1 MEKKKDKNKKNEENE
16 DDIKILKIDEE
27 EQQFSDNN
35 KNKEKEENG
44 ENEDDMETLKID
56 EEEEKFQNNNKNKKR
71 DKNEKKFNRYNYN
84 YNNTNH
90 ENRAKDEIVTIKPT
104 KRSEFS
110 LEGAKYP
117 LSLYTRRV
125 MNISKIGQYLKKDS
139 SAGICGGRN
148 LGNTCYMN
156 SSIACISN
164 CTELT
169 YYFLCGDYLKD
180 INYTNE
186 NGMKGLLAKSW
197 GNILEEY
204 WVDNTDVG
212 NPNQFKSIIGQKAK
226 RFRGYGQQDSNEF
239 MSIFLDFLN
248 EDLNSVSKKEYIEL
262 DEKKSNETD
271 EECSKRFWEAN
282 LKRNDSIITDL
293 FCGQFK
299 STITCPKCKR
309 VSITFEPF
317 YSINLPIK
325 GRKKQNNIV
334 QKKILKE
341 YRIYYLPKY
350 CIREIYL
357 IKYNDIPNLTTLK
370 ECYELLKN
378 ENTFKYKDKL
388 DEVNYM
394 KIEQKQ
400 YGGKG
405 DEDDI
410 LDEDTQF
417 YFYEIVD
424 KENNDLRIPIYLLYE
439 NEEGE
444 LSLSFY
450 PRFATGNN
458 DMTLEDLKKS
468 IYFNIRKY
476 ILSPFL
482 RYDEEVDKVSEQINK
497 YISDMR
503 IQDEY
508 IFNLIN
514 EEYRQIFEDRNPSE
528 EKIEQLLNFI
538 NDMPFSLTLRE
549 INGKNVIK
557 ILDDSNLNAVSQE
570 FKEISKVTS
579 LKDKLKDCLFEI
591 SDYVLAVEF
600 NINSK
605 YINHD
610 NFKLDFTLTKKIQFP
625 KNEEEEKKSE
635 EEEED
640 YLNQNLTKSLKN
652 FCKEEQLKQGNEWYC
667 NVCKEHV
674 LPKIKIDIYYL
685 PKILIICFKRFI
697 KGSLEK
703 NEENIDFPIENFNMK
718 DLIIGPDKDHS
729 VYDLFAVSQHYG
741 STGSG
746 HYTATCKNGN
756 DWYNYDDSSVS
767 KTSAKSVLNS
777 AAYVLFYRRQTD

>member
-1 MEKKKDKNKKNEENE
+1 MEKKEENNENE
-16 DDIKILKIDEE
+16 DDMEILKIDEE
-27 EQQFSDNN
+27 SNNNSDNH
-35 KNKEKEENG
+35 KYR
-44 ENEDDMETLKID
+44 
-56 EEEEKFQNNNKNKKR
+56 KK
-71 DKNEKKFNRYNYN
+71 DKNEKKVIN
-84 YNNTNH
+84 YNN
-90 ENRAKDEIVTIKPT
+90 KYEIGEKNELPMKPME
-104 KRSEFS
+104 RSIFS
-110 LEGAKYP
+110 LKGAKYP
-117 LSLYTRRV
+117 LSIYTRRV
-125 MNISKIGQYLKKDS
+125 MDISKIVKYLNKDS

-186 NGMKGLLAKSW
+186 NGMKGMLAKSW
-197 GNILEEY
+197 GNLLEEY
-204 WVDNTDVG
+204 WVDNTSEG
-212 NPNQFKSIIGQKAK
+212 NPSQFKSIIGQKEK
-226 RFRGYGQQDSNEF
+226 RFRGFGQQDSNEF
-239 MSIFLDFLN
+239 MSVFLDYLN

-262 DEKKSNETD
+262 DEKKDDETD
-271 EECSKRFWEAN
+271 EECSKRYWEAN

-309 VSITFEPF
+309 ISISFEPF

-325 GRKKQNNIV
+325 GRKKQKY
-334 QKKILKE
+334 QKKIFKE
-341 YRIYYLPKY
+341 YKIYYMPKY
-350 CIREIYL
+350 CIRDIYL
-357 IKYNDIPNLTTLK
+357 IKYNDIPNITSLG
-370 ECYELLKN
+370 ECYNLLKN
-378 ENTFKYKDKL
+378 EDTFKYKEKL

-394 KIEQKQ
+394 KIKQKE

-424 KENNDLRIPIYLLYE
+424 KENNDLKIPIYLLYE

-468 IYFNIRKY
+468 IFFNIRKY

-482 RYDEEVDKVSEQINK
+482 KYDEEIDEISKEIDK
-497 YISDMR
+497 YISDMD
-503 IQDEY
+503 IKDEY
-508 IFNLIN
+508 IFDLIN
-514 EEYRQIFEDRNPSE
+514 EEYKQIFEDRNLSE
-528 EKIEQLLNFI
+528 EKIEQLLSFI
-538 NDMPFSLTLRE
+538 NDMPFKLTLRE

-557 ILDDSNLNAVSQE
+557 ILDDSNLNAVSEE
-570 FKEISKVTS
+570 FKEIAKVSS
-579 LKDKLKDCLFEI
+579 LQNKFMDCSFEI

-605 YINHD
+605 YINTN
-610 NFKLDFTLTKKIQFP
+610 NFKLDFCLTKKIQFT
-625 KNEEEEKKSE
+625 KKEEEKAEEEDNEEE
-635 EEEED
+635 
-640 YLNQNLTKSLKN
+640 YLNQNLSKSLNN
-652 FCKEEQLKQGNEWYC
+652 FCKEEQLKKGNEWYC
-667 NVCKEHV
+667 NKCKEHV
-674 LPKIKIDIYYL
+674 LPKIKMDIYYL
-685 PKILIICFKRFI
+685 PKILIICFKRFM

-703 NEENIDFPIENFNMK
+703 NVENIDFPIKNFDMK
-718 DLIIGPDKDHS
+718 NYIIGPDKDHS

-741 STGSG
+741 STGAG
-746 HYTATCKNGN
+746 HYTAVCKNGN
-756 DWYNYDDSSVS
+756 DWYNYDDSSVT
-767 KTSAKSVLNS
+767 KISAKSVLTS
-777 AAYVLFYRRQTD
+777 AAYVLFYRRKTD

>member
-1 MEKKKDKNKKNEENE
+1 MEKKEDKNKENNE
-16 DDIKILKIDEE
+16 
-27 EQQFSDNN
+27 NN
-35 KNKEKEENG
+35 K
-44 ENEDDMETLKID
+44 NEDDMEILKID
-56 EEEEKFQNNNKNKKR
+56 DEEKKNSGNYKDKKKER
-71 DKNEKKFNRYNYN
+71 KPFKYNYN
-84 YNNTNH
+84 KSTNH
-90 ENRAKDEIVTIKPT
+90 ENREKKELPT
-104 KRSEFS
+104 NPQKRSEFS

-117 LSLYTRRV
+117 LSIYTRRV
-125 MNISKIGQYLKKDS
+125 MDISKLSKYLKKDS

-180 INYTNE
+180 INSTNE
-186 NGMKGLLAKSW
+186 NGMKGILAKTW
-197 GNILEEY
+197 GNLLEEY

-212 NPNQFKSIIGQKAK
+212 NPSQFKSIMGQKEK
-226 RFRGYGQQDSNEF
+226 RFRGFGQQDSNEF
-239 MSIFLDFLN
+239 MSIFLDYLN

-262 DEKKSNETD
+262 DEKKDGETD

-325 GRKKQNNIV
+325 GRKKQNKVI
-334 QKKILKE
+334 KKILKE
-341 YRIYYLPKY
+341 YRIYYMPKY
-350 CIREIYL
+350 CIRDIYL
-357 IKYNDIPNLTTLK
+357 IKYNDIPNITTLK

-378 ENTFKYKDKL
+378 EDTFKYKEKL

-410 LDEDTQF
+410 LEEDTQF

-444 LSLSFY
+444 LNLSFY
-450 PRFATGNN
+450 PRFATGSN

-482 RYDEEVDKVSEQINK
+482 RYDEEIDEISTQINK
-497 YISDMR
+497 YISDMS

-508 IFNLIN
+508 IFDLIN
-514 EEYRQIFEDRNPSE
+514 KEYKQIFEDKNPSE
-528 EKIEQLLNFI
+528 EKIEQLLSFI
-538 NDMPFSLTLRE
+538 NDMPFKLTLRE
-549 INGKNVIK
+549 TQGKNVIT
-557 ILDDSNLNAVSQE
+557 ILDDSNLNAVSKE
-570 FKEISKVTS
+570 FKTIAKVSS
-579 LKDKLKDCLFEI
+579 LQDKLMDCLFEI

-605 YINHD
+605 YINTN

-625 KNEEEEKKSE
+625 KNEEEEKKEE

-640 YLNQNLTKSLKN
+640 YRNQNLTKSLIN

-674 LPKIKIDIYYL
+674 LPKIKMDIYYL

-703 NEENIDFPIENFNMK
+703 NGENIDFPIDNFDMK

-729 VYDLFAVSQHYG
+729 IYDLFAVSQHYG
-741 STGSG
+741 STGGG
-746 HYTATCKNGN
+746 HYTAVCKNGDN
-756 DWYNYDDSSVS
+756 WYNYDDSSVS
-767 KTSAKSVLNS
+767 KTSAKSVLTS
-777 AAYVLFYRRQTD
+777 AAYVLFYRRKTD

>member
-1 MEKKKDKNKKNEENE
+1 MEKKEDKNKENNE
-16 DDIKILKIDEE
+16 
-27 EQQFSDNN
+27 NN
-35 KNKEKEENG
+35 K
-44 ENEDDMETLKID
+44 NEDDMEILKID
-56 EEEEKFQNNNKNKKR
+56 DEEKKNSGNYKDKKKER
-71 DKNEKKFNRYNYN
+71 KPFKYNYN
-84 YNNTNH
+84 KSTNH
-90 ENRAKDEIVTIKPT
+90 ENREKNELPT
-104 KRSEFS
+104 NPQKRSEFS

-117 LSLYTRRV
+117 LSIYTRRV
-125 MNISKIGQYLKKDS
+125 MDISKLGKYLKKDS

-180 INYTNE
+180 INSTNE
-186 NGMKGLLAKSW
+186 NGMKGILAKTW
-197 GNILEEY
+197 GNLLEEY

-212 NPNQFKSIIGQKAK
+212 NPSQFKSIMGQKEK
-226 RFRGYGQQDSNEF
+226 RFRGFGQQDSNEF
-239 MSIFLDFLN
+239 MSIFLDYLN

-262 DEKKSNETD
+262 DEKKDGETD

-325 GRKKQNNIV
+325 GRKKQNKVI
-334 QKKILKE
+334 KKILKE
-341 YRIYYLPKY
+341 YRIYYMPKY
-350 CIREIYL
+350 CIRDIYL
-357 IKYNDIPNLTTLK
+357 IKYNDIPNITTLK

-378 ENTFKYKDKL
+378 EDTFKYKEKL

-410 LDEDTQF
+410 LEEDTQF

-444 LSLSFY
+444 LNLSFY
-450 PRFATGNN
+450 PRFATGSN

-482 RYDEEVDKVSEQINK
+482 KYDEEIDEISAQINK
-497 YISDMR
+497 YISDMS

-508 IFNLIN
+508 IFDLIN
-514 EEYRQIFEDRNPSE
+514 EEYRQIFEDKNPSE

-538 NDMPFSLTLRE
+538 NDMPFKLTLRE
-549 INGKNVIK
+549 TQGKNVIT
-557 ILDDSNLNAVSQE
+557 ILDDSNLNAVSKE
-570 FKEISKVTS
+570 FKKIAKVSS
-579 LKDKLKDCLFEI
+579 LQDKLMDCLFEI

-605 YINHD
+605 YINTN

-625 KNEEEEKKSE
+625 KNEEEEKKEE

-640 YLNQNLTKSLKN
+640 YRNQNLTKSLIN

-674 LPKIKIDIYYL
+674 LPKIKMDIYYL

-703 NEENIDFPIENFNMK
+703 NGENIDFPIDNFDMK
-718 DLIIGPDKDHS
+718 DLMIGPDKDHS

-741 STGSG
+741 STVGG
-746 HYTATCKNGN
+746 HYTAVCKNGN

-767 KTSAKSVLNS
+767 KTSAKSVLTS
-777 AAYVLFYRRQTD
+777 AAYVLFYRRKTD

>member
-1 MEKKKDKNKKNEENE
+1 MEKKEDKNKENNE
-16 DDIKILKIDEE
+16 
-27 EQQFSDNN
+27 NN
-35 KNKEKEENG
+35 K
-44 ENEDDMETLKID
+44 NEDDMEILKID
-56 EEEEKFQNNNKNKKR
+56 DEEKKNSGNYKDKKKER
-71 DKNEKKFNRYNYN
+71 KPFKYNYN
-84 YNNTNH
+84 KSTNH
-90 ENRAKDEIVTIKPT
+90 ENREKKELPT
-104 KRSEFS
+104 NPQKRSEFS

-117 LSLYTRRV
+117 LSIYTRRV
-125 MNISKIGQYLKKDS
+125 MDISKLSKYLKKDS

-180 INYTNE
+180 INSTNE
-186 NGMKGLLAKSW
+186 NGMKGILAKTW
-197 GNILEEY
+197 GNLLEEY

-212 NPNQFKSIIGQKAK
+212 NPSQFKSIMGQKEK
-226 RFRGYGQQDSNEF
+226 RFRGFGQQDSNEF
-239 MSIFLDFLN
+239 MSIFLDYLN

-262 DEKKSNETD
+262 DEKKDGETD

-325 GRKKQNNIV
+325 GRKKQNKVI
-334 QKKILKE
+334 KKILKE
-341 YRIYYLPKY
+341 YRIYYMPKY
-350 CIREIYL
+350 CIRDIYL
-357 IKYNDIPNLTTLK
+357 IKYNDIPNITTLK

-378 ENTFKYKDKL
+378 EDTFKYKEKL

-410 LDEDTQF
+410 LEEDTQF

-444 LSLSFY
+444 LNLSFY
-450 PRFATGNN
+450 PRFATGSN

-482 RYDEEVDKVSEQINK
+482 RYDEEIDEISAQINK
-497 YISDMR
+497 YISDMS

-514 EEYRQIFEDRNPSE
+514 EEYRQIFEDKNPSE

-538 NDMPFSLTLRE
+538 NDMPFKLTLRE
-549 INGKNVIK
+549 TQGKNVIT
-557 ILDDSNLNAVSQE
+557 ILDDSNLNVVSKE
-570 FKEISKVTS
+570 FKKIAKVSS
-579 LKDKLKDCLFEI
+579 LQDKLMDCLFEI

-605 YINHD
+605 YININ

-625 KNEEEEKKSE
+625 RNEEEEKKEE

-640 YLNQNLTKSLKN
+640 YLNQNLTKSLIN

-674 LPKIKIDIYYL
+674 LPKIKMDIYYL

-703 NEENIDFPIENFNMK
+703 NIENIDFPIDNFDMK
-718 DLIIGPDKDHS
+718 DLMIGPDKDHS

-741 STGSG
+741 SAGGG

-767 KTSAKSVLNS
+767 KTSAKSVLTS
-777 AAYVLFYRRQTD
+777 AAYVLFYRRKTD

>member
-1 MEKKKDKNKKNEENE
+1 MEKKEDKNKENNE
-16 DDIKILKIDEE
+16 
-27 EQQFSDNN
+27 NN
-35 KNKEKEENG
+35 K
-44 ENEDDMETLKID
+44 NEDDMEILKID
-56 EEEEKFQNNNKNKKR
+56 DEEKKNSGNYKDKKKER
-71 DKNEKKFNRYNYN
+71 KPFKYNYN
-84 YNNTNH
+84 KSTNH
-90 ENRAKDEIVTIKPT
+90 ENREKKELPT
-104 KRSEFS
+104 NPQKRSEFS

-117 LSLYTRRV
+117 LSIYTRRV
-125 MNISKIGQYLKKDS
+125 MDISKLSKYLKKDS

-180 INYTNE
+180 INSTNE
-186 NGMKGLLAKSW
+186 NGMKGILAKTW
-197 GNILEEY
+197 GNLLEEY

-212 NPNQFKSIIGQKAK
+212 NPSQFKSIMGQKEK
-226 RFRGYGQQDSNEF
+226 RFRGFGQQDSNEF
-239 MSIFLDFLN
+239 MSIFLDYLN

-262 DEKKSNETD
+262 DEKKDGETD

-325 GRKKQNNIV
+325 GRKKQNKVI
-334 QKKILKE
+334 KKILKE
-341 YRIYYLPKY
+341 YRIYYMPKY
-350 CIREIYL
+350 CIRDIYL
-357 IKYNDIPNLTTLK
+357 IKYNDIPNITTLK

-378 ENTFKYKDKL
+378 EDTFKYKEKL

-410 LDEDTQF
+410 LEEDTQF

-444 LSLSFY
+444 LNLSFY
-450 PRFATGNN
+450 PRFATGSN

-482 RYDEEVDKVSEQINK
+482 RYDEEIDEISTQINK
-497 YISDMR
+497 YISDMS

-508 IFNLIN
+508 IFDLIN
-514 EEYRQIFEDRNPSE
+514 EEYRQIFEDKNPSE

-538 NDMPFSLTLRE
+538 NDMPFKLTLRE
-549 INGKNVIK
+549 TQGKNVIT
-557 ILDDSNLNAVSQE
+557 ILDDSNLNAVSKE
-570 FKEISKVTS
+570 FKKIAKVSS
-579 LKDKLKDCLFEI
+579 LQDKLMDCLFEI

-605 YINHD
+605 YINTN

-625 KNEEEEKKSE
+625 RNEEEEKKEE

-640 YLNQNLTKSLKN
+640 YRNQNLTKSLIN

-674 LPKIKIDIYYL
+674 LPKIKMDIYYL

-703 NEENIDFPIENFNMK
+703 NGENIDFPIDNFDMK
-718 DLIIGPDKDHS
+718 DLMIGPDKDHS

-741 STGSG
+741 SAGGG

-767 KTSAKSVLNS
+767 KTSAKSVLTS
-777 AAYVLFYRRQTD
+777 AAYVLFYRRKTD

>member
-1 MEKKKDKNKKNEENE
+1 MEKKEDKNKENNE
-16 DDIKILKIDEE
+16 
-27 EQQFSDNN
+27 NN
-35 KNKEKEENG
+35 K
-44 ENEDDMETLKID
+44 NEDDMEILKID
-56 EEEEKFQNNNKNKKR
+56 DEEKKNSGNYKDKKKER
-71 DKNEKKFNRYNYN
+71 KPFKYNYN
-84 YNNTNH
+84 KSTNH
-90 ENRAKDEIVTIKPT
+90 ENREKKELPT
-104 KRSEFS
+104 NPQKRSEFS

-117 LSLYTRRV
+117 LSIYTRRV
-125 MNISKIGQYLKKDS
+125 MDISKLSKYLKKDS

-156 SSIACISN
+156 SYIACISN

-180 INYTNE
+180 INSTNE
-186 NGMKGLLAKSW
+186 NGMKGILAKTW
-197 GNILEEY
+197 GNLLEEY

-212 NPNQFKSIIGQKAK
+212 NPSQFKSIMGQKEK
-226 RFRGYGQQDSNEF
+226 RFRGFGQQDSNEF
-239 MSIFLDFLN
+239 MSIFLDYLN

-262 DEKKSNETD
+262 DEKKDGETD

-325 GRKKQNNIV
+325 GRKKQNKVI
-334 QKKILKE
+334 KKILKE
-341 YRIYYLPKY
+341 YRIYYMPKY
-350 CIREIYL
+350 CIRDIYL
-357 IKYNDIPNLTTLK
+357 IKYNDIPNITTLK

-378 ENTFKYKDKL
+378 EDTFKYKEKL

-410 LDEDTQF
+410 LEEDTQF

-444 LSLSFY
+444 LNLSFY
-450 PRFATGNN
+450 PRFATGSN

-482 RYDEEVDKVSEQINK
+482 RYDEEIDEISTQINK
-497 YISDMR
+497 YISDMS

-514 EEYRQIFEDRNPSE
+514 EEYRQIFEDKNPSE

-538 NDMPFSLTLRE
+538 NDMPFKLTLRE
-549 INGKNVIK
+549 TQGKNVIT
-557 ILDDSNLNAVSQE
+557 ILDDSNLNVVSKE
-570 FKEISKVTS
+570 FKKIAKVSS
-579 LKDKLKDCLFEI
+579 LQDKLMDCLFEI

-605 YINHD
+605 YININ

-625 KNEEEEKKSE
+625 RNEEEEKKEE

-640 YLNQNLTKSLKN
+640 YLNQNLTKSLIN

-674 LPKIKIDIYYL
+674 LPKIKMDIYYL

-703 NEENIDFPIENFNMK
+703 NIENIDFPIDNFDMK
-718 DLIIGPDKDHS
+718 DLMIGPDKDHS

-741 STGSG
+741 SAGGG

-767 KTSAKSVLNS
+767 KTSAKSVLTS
-777 AAYVLFYRRQTD
+777 AAYVLFYRRKTD

>member
-1 MEKKKDKNKKNEENE
+1 MEKKEDKNKENKE
-16 DDIKILKIDEE
+16 
-27 EQQFSDNN
+27 NN
-35 KNKEKEENG
+35 K
-44 ENEDDMETLKID
+44 NEDDMEILKID
-56 EEEEKFQNNNKNKKR
+56 DEEKKNSGNYKDKKKER
-71 DKNEKKFNRYNYN
+71 KPFKYNYN
-84 YNNTNH
+84 KSTNH
-90 ENRAKDEIVTIKPT
+90 ENREKNELPT
-104 KRSEFS
+104 NPQKRSEFS

-117 LSLYTRRV
+117 LSIYTRRV
-125 MNISKIGQYLKKDS
+125 MDISKLGKYLKKDS

-180 INYTNE
+180 INSTNE
-186 NGMKGLLAKSW
+186 NGMKGILAKTW
-197 GNILEEY
+197 GNLLEEY

-212 NPNQFKSIIGQKAK
+212 NPSQFKSIMGQKEK
-226 RFRGYGQQDSNEF
+226 RFRGFGQQDSNEF
-239 MSIFLDFLN
+239 MSIFLDYLN

-262 DEKKSNETD
+262 DEKKDGETD

-325 GRKKQNNIV
+325 GRKKQNKVI
-334 QKKILKE
+334 KKILKE
-341 YRIYYLPKY
+341 YRIYYMPKY
-350 CIREIYL
+350 CIRDIYL
-357 IKYNDIPNLTTLK
+357 IKYNDIPNITTLK

-378 ENTFKYKDKL
+378 EDTFKYKEKL

-410 LDEDTQF
+410 LEEDTQF

-444 LSLSFY
+444 LNLSFY
-450 PRFATGNN
+450 PRFATGSN

-482 RYDEEVDKVSEQINK
+482 RYDEEIDEISAQINK
-497 YISDMR
+497 YISDMS

-508 IFNLIN
+508 IFDLIN
-514 EEYRQIFEDRNPSE
+514 EEYRQIFEDKNPSE

-538 NDMPFSLTLRE
+538 NDMPFKLTLRE
-549 INGKNVIK
+549 TQGKNVIT

-570 FKEISKVTS
+570 FKKIAKVSS
-579 LKDKLKDCLFEI
+579 LQDKLMDCLFEI

-605 YINHD
+605 YINTN

-625 KNEEEEKKSE
+625 KNEEEEKKEE

-640 YLNQNLTKSLKN
+640 YRNQNLTKSLIN

-674 LPKIKIDIYYL
+674 LPKIKMDIYYL

-703 NEENIDFPIENFNMK
+703 NGENIDFPIDNFDMK
-718 DLIIGPDKDHS
+718 DLMIGPDKDHS

-741 STGSG
+741 STGGG

-767 KTSAKSVLNS
+767 KTSAKSVLTS
-777 AAYVLFYRRQTD
+777 AAYVLFYRRKTD

>member
-1 MEKKKDKNKKNEENE
+1 MEKKEDKNKENNE
-16 DDIKILKIDEE
+16 
-27 EQQFSDNN
+27 NN
-35 KNKEKEENG
+35 K
-44 ENEDDMETLKID
+44 NEDDMEILKID
-56 EEEEKFQNNNKNKKR
+56 DEEKKNSGNYKDKKKER
-71 DKNEKKFNRYNYN
+71 KPFKYNYN
-84 YNNTNH
+84 KSTNH
-90 ENRAKDEIVTIKPT
+90 ENREKKELPT
-104 KRSEFS
+104 NPQKRSEFS

-117 LSLYTRRV
+117 LSIYTRRV
-125 MNISKIGQYLKKDS
+125 MDISKLSKYLKKDS

-180 INYTNE
+180 INSTNE
-186 NGMKGLLAKSW
+186 NGMKGILAKTW
-197 GNILEEY
+197 GNLLEEY

-212 NPNQFKSIIGQKAK
+212 NPSQFKSIMGQKEK
-226 RFRGYGQQDSNEF
+226 RFRGFGQQDSNEF
-239 MSIFLDFLN
+239 MSIFLDYLN

-262 DEKKSNETD
+262 DEKKDGETD

-325 GRKKQNNIV
+325 GRKKQNKVI
-334 QKKILKE
+334 KKILKE
-341 YRIYYLPKY
+341 YRIYYMPKY
-350 CIREIYL
+350 CIRDIYL
-357 IKYNDIPNLTTLK
+357 IKYNDIPNITTLK

-378 ENTFKYKDKL
+378 EDTFKYKEKL

-410 LDEDTQF
+410 LEEDTQF

-444 LSLSFY
+444 LNLSFY
-450 PRFATGNN
+450 PRFATGSN

-482 RYDEEVDKVSEQINK
+482 RYDEEIDEISTQINK
-497 YISDMR
+497 YISDMS

-508 IFNLIN
+508 IFDLIN
-514 EEYRQIFEDRNPSE
+514 EEYRQIFEDKNPSE

-538 NDMPFSLTLRE
+538 NDMPFKLTLRE
-549 INGKNVIK
+549 TQGKNVIT
-557 ILDDSNLNAVSQE
+557 ILDDSNLNAVSKE
-570 FKEISKVTS
+570 FKKIAKVSS
-579 LKDKLKDCLFEI
+579 LQDKLMDCLFEI

-605 YINHD
+605 YINTN

-625 KNEEEEKKSE
+625 KNEEEEKKEE

-640 YLNQNLTKSLKN
+640 YRNQNLTKSLIN
-652 FCKEEQLKQGNEWYC
+652 FCKEEQLKKGNEWYC

-674 LPKIKIDIYYL
+674 LPKIKMDIYYL

-703 NEENIDFPIENFNMK
+703 NGENIDFPIDNFDMK
-718 DLIIGPDKDHS
+718 DLMIGPDKDHS

-741 STGSG
+741 SAGGG

-767 KTSAKSVLNS
+767 KTSAKSVLTS
-777 AAYVLFYRRQTD
+777 AAYVLFYRRKTD

>member
-1 MEKKKDKNKKNEENE
+1 MDNKE
-16 DDIKILKIDEE
+16 DE
-27 EQQFSDNN
+27 
-35 KNKEKEENG
+35 NKEKNEY
-44 ENEDDMETLKID
+44 EDDNMEVLKINS
-56 EEEEKFQNNNKNKKR
+56 E
-71 DKNEKKFNRYNYN
+71 EKKFSKNNKDNKKDEKAKKASKYN
-84 YNNTNH
+84 YNNNNH
-90 ENRAKDEIVTIKPT
+90 EIIEKDELPTKPM

-117 LSLYTRRV
+117 LSIYTRRV
-125 MNISKIGQYLKKDS
+125 MDISKLGQYLNKDS

-180 INYTNE
+180 INYSNE
-186 NGMKGLLAKSW
+186 NGMKGILAKIW
-197 GNILEEY
+197 GNLLEEY
-204 WVDNTDVG
+204 WVDNTDVR
-212 NPNQFKSIIGQKAK
+212 NPSQLKSIIGQKAK
-226 RFRGYGQQDSNEF
+226 RFRGFGQQDSNEF
-239 MSIFLDFLN
+239 MSIFLDYLN

-262 DEKKSNETD
+262 DEKKDSETD
-271 EECSKRFWEAN
+271 EECSKRFWDAN
-282 LKRNDSIITDL
+282 LKRNDSIVTDL

-325 GRKKQNNIV
+325 GRKKHNKLT
-334 QKKILKE
+334 KKILKE
-341 YRIYYLPKY
+341 YRIYYMPKY
-350 CIREIYL
+350 CIRDIYL
-357 IKYNDIPNLTTLK
+357 IKYNDIPNITTLK

-378 ENTFKYKDKL
+378 EDTFKYKEIL
-388 DEVNYM
+388 DEANYM

-400 YGGKG
+400 FGGKG

-410 LDEDTQF
+410 LEEDTQF

-444 LSLSFY
+444 INLSFY

-482 RYDEEVDKVSEQINK
+482 KYDEEIDEISAQINK
-497 YISDMR
+497 YISDMS

-508 IFNLIN
+508 IFDLIN
-514 EEYRQIFEDRNPSE
+514 EEYKQIFEDKNLSE

-538 NDMPFSLTLRE
+538 NDMPFNLTLRE
-549 INGKNVIK
+549 AKGKNVIK
-557 ILDDSNLNAVSQE
+557 ILDDSNLNAVSKE
-570 FKEISKVTS
+570 FKEMTRVSS
-579 LKDKLKDCLFEI
+579 LKDKLLDCLFEI

-605 YINHD
+605 YINTN

-625 KNEEEEKKSE
+625 KNEEEEKKVE

-640 YLNQNLTKSLKN
+640 YRNQNLTKSLIN

-674 LPKIKIDIYYL
+674 LPKIKMDIYYL

-697 KGSLEK
+697 KGSMEK
-703 NEENIDFPIENFNMK
+703 NEENIDFPINNFDMK
-718 DLIIGPDKDHS
+718 DLMIGPDKDHS

-741 STGSG
+741 STVGG
-746 HYTATCKNGN
+746 HYTAVCKNGN

-767 KTSAKSVLNS
+767 KTSAKSVLTS
-777 AAYVLFYRRQTD
+777 AAYVLFYRRKTD

>member
-1 MEKKKDKNKKNEENE
+1 MEKKEDKNNE
-16 DDIKILKIDEE
+16 
-27 EQQFSDNN
+27 NN
-35 KNKEKEENG
+35 KNN
-44 ENEDDMETLKID
+44 ENEDDMEILKI
-56 EEEEKFQNNNKNKKR
+56 ENNENNENNENEDDMEIIKIDNEVKKISG
-71 DKNEKKFNRYNYN
+71 DNTNTKKYKKERKPFNYNYN
-84 YNNTNH
+84 YN
-90 ENRAKDEIVTIKPT
+90 RANNGIRKKDELPIEPM

-117 LSLYTRRV
+117 LSIYTRRV
-125 MNISKIGQYLKKDS
+125 MDISKLGQYLKKES
-139 SAGICGGRN
+139 SSGICGGRN

-169 YYFLCGDYLKD
+169 YYFLCGDYKKD

-186 NGMKGLLAKSW
+186 NGMKGILAQSW
-197 GNILEEY
+197 GNLLEEY

-212 NPNQFKSIIGQKAK
+212 NPSQLKSIMGQKEK
-226 RFRGYGQQDSNEF
+226 RFRGFGQQDSNEF
-239 MSIFLDFLN
+239 MSIFLDYLN

-262 DEKKSNETD
+262 DEKKDGETD

-325 GRKKQNNIV
+325 GRKKQNKV
-334 QKKILKE
+334 TKKILKE
-341 YRIYYLPKY
+341 YRIYYMPKY
-350 CIREIYL
+350 CIRNIYL
-357 IKYNDIPNLTTLK
+357 IKYYDIPNITTLK

-378 ENTFKYKDKL
+378 EDTFKYKEQL

-417 YFYEIVD
+417 YFYEVVD
-424 KENNDLRIPIYLLYE
+424 KENNDMKIPIYLLYE

-450 PRFATGNN
+450 PRFATGSN

-482 RYDEEVDKVSEQINK
+482 KYDEEIDEISAQINK
-497 YISDMR
+497 YISDIS

-508 IFNLIN
+508 IFDLIN
-514 EEYRQIFEDRNPSE
+514 EEYRQIFEDKNPSE

-538 NDMPFSLTLRE
+538 NDMPFKLTLRE
-549 INGKNVIK
+549 TQGKNVIK
-557 ILDDSNLNAVSQE
+557 ILDDSNLNAVSKE
-570 FKEISKVTS
+570 FKKISKVSS
-579 LKDKLKDCLFEI
+579 LQDKLTDCLFEI

-605 YINHD
+605 YINTN
-610 NFKLDFTLTKKIQFP
+610 NFKLDFCLTKKIQFP
-625 KNEEEEKKSE
+625 KNEEEEKKE
-635 EEEED
+635 EENEED
-640 YLNQNLTKSLKN
+640 YRNQTLTKSLIN

-703 NEENIDFPIENFNMK
+703 NGENIDFPIENFDMK
-718 DLIIGPDKDHS
+718 DLMIGPDKDHS

-741 STGSG
+741 SAGGG
-746 HYTATCKNGN
+746 HYTAVCKNGN
-756 DWYNYDDSSVS
+756 NWYNYDDSSVS
-767 KTSAKSVLNS
+767 KTSAKSVLTS
-777 AAYVLFYRRQTD
+777 AAYVLFYRRKTD

>member
-1 MEKKKDKNKKNEENE
+1 MEKKEDKNKENKE
-16 DDIKILKIDEE
+16 
-27 EQQFSDNN
+27 NN
-35 KNKEKEENG
+35 K
-44 ENEDDMETLKID
+44 NEDDMEILKID
-56 EEEEKFQNNNKNKKR
+56 DEEKKNSGNYKDKKKER
-71 DKNEKKFNRYNYN
+71 KPFKYNYN
-84 YNNTNH
+84 KSTNH
-90 ENRAKDEIVTIKPT
+90 ENREKNELPT
-104 KRSEFS
+104 NPQKRSEFS

-117 LSLYTRRV
+117 LSIYTRRV
-125 MNISKIGQYLKKDS
+125 MDISKLSKYLKKDS

-180 INYTNE
+180 INSTNE
-186 NGMKGLLAKSW
+186 NGMKGILAKTW
-197 GNILEEY
+197 GNLLEEY

-212 NPNQFKSIIGQKAK
+212 NPSQFKSIMGQKEK
-226 RFRGYGQQDSNEF
+226 RFRGFGQQDSNEF
-239 MSIFLDFLN
+239 MSIFLDYLN

-262 DEKKSNETD
+262 DEKKDGETD

-325 GRKKQNNIV
+325 GRKKQNKVI
-334 QKKILKE
+334 KKILKE
-341 YRIYYLPKY
+341 YRIYYMPKY
-350 CIREIYL
+350 CIRDIYL
-357 IKYNDIPNLTTLK
+357 IKYNDIPNITTLK

-378 ENTFKYKDKL
+378 EDTFKYKEKL
-388 DEVNYM
+388 DEANYM

-410 LDEDTQF
+410 LEEDTQF

-444 LSLSFY
+444 LNLSFY
-450 PRFATGNN
+450 PRFATGSN

-482 RYDEEVDKVSEQINK
+482 RYDEEIDEISTQINK
-497 YISDMR
+497 YISDMS

-508 IFNLIN
+508 IFDLIN
-514 EEYRQIFEDRNPSE
+514 EEYRQIFEDKNPSE

-538 NDMPFSLTLRE
+538 NDMPFKLTLRE
-549 INGKNVIK
+549 TQGKNVIT
-557 ILDDSNLNAVSQE
+557 ILDDSNLNAVSKE
-570 FKEISKVTS
+570 FKTIAKVSS
-579 LKDKLKDCLFEI
+579 LQDKLMDCLFEI

-605 YINHD
+605 YINTN

-625 KNEEEEKKSE
+625 RNEEEEKKEE

-640 YLNQNLTKSLKN
+640 YRNQNLTKSLIN

-674 LPKIKIDIYYL
+674 LPKIKMDIYYL

-703 NEENIDFPIENFNMK
+703 NGENIDFPIDNFDMK
-718 DLIIGPDKDHS
+718 DLMIGPDKDHS

-741 STGSG
+741 SAGGG
-746 HYTATCKNGN
+746 HYTATCKNRN

-767 KTSAKSVLNS
+767 KTSAKSVLTS
-777 AAYVLFYRRQTD
+777 AAYVLFYRRKTD